1 MAESYWGS
9 YEIQVIAVPFEL
21 TNHLSPLVE
30 RLRSYLQK
38 TLIAEVCALLQP
50 SFKNAW
56 SPSDLKNQNS

>member
-50 SFKNAW
+50 SFKNA
-56 SPSDLKNQNS
+56 